1 MYWYNSRIYGVDMK
15 QECLK
20 ILERFGY
27 SGKGAEECAEEWS
40 SKFNVTF
47 GLVKYYETYF
57 NK

>member
-1 MYWYNSRIYGVDMK
+1 MDIMK
-15 QECLK
+15 EECLN
-20 ILERFGY
+20 ILGRFGY
-27 SGKGAEECAEEWS
+27 SGKNAEACAEEWS

>member
-1 MYWYNSRIYGVDMK
+1 MK
-15 QECLK
+15 QECIT

-27 SGKGAEECAEEWS
+27 SGKSAEECAEEWS

-47 GLVKYYETYF
+47 GLLKYYETYF